1 MNILLVFATN
11 SGTTQTVAQIIAD
24 ALTAGGHAV
33 TVKEA
38 RSTTPEDFTSPQAV
52 ILGSPSWDFDGN
64 EGFPHEDLL
73 SLMDKMKAVT
83 VAKPFAV
90 FGLGDSSYKFYN
102 GAVDHLEEF
111 VKNIGGTLVTP
122 SLKIDKYYSDIE
134 GNNTKINVWLEE
146 LKKKINSP
154 Q

>member
-1 MNILLVFATN
+1 MNILLVYATN
-11 SGTTQTVAQIIAD
+11 SGTTQTVAQMISD
-24 ALTAGGHAV
+24 ALTAASHTV

-38 RSTTPEDFTSPQAV
+38 RSTAPEDFTGPQAI

-73 SLMDKMKAVT
+73 SLMDKTKTIT
-83 VAKPFAV
+83 VAKPFAI

-111 VKNIGGTLVTP
+111 VKNIGGTLLIP
-122 SLKIDKYYSDIE
+122 SLKIDNYYSDMD
-134 GNNTKINVWLEE
+134 GNNAKINTWIEE
-146 LKKKINSP
+146 LKNKLTT
-154 Q
+154 